1 MGKQKLKKAVV
12 VKVVAVSNNFYESL
26 NHESKRKVSPH
37 LSFIT
42 FLNCCGEKM
51 FSVQNIITKNCSWIS
66 RRSRIVG
73 IFPTFFLSFPQRKNM
88 VFTVL
93 LDCIYKEVS
102 IETMYFIIHNW
113 NRARIWKYLYCLK
126 KKAKIRI

>member
-42 FLNCCGEKM
+42 F
-51 FSVQNIITKNCSWIS
+51 
-66 RRSRIVG
+66 
-73 IFPTFFLSFPQRKNM
+73 
-88 VFTVL
+88 
-93 LDCIYKEVS
+93 
-102 IETMYFIIHNW
+102 
-113 NRARIWKYLYCLK
+113 
-126 KKAKIRI
+126 